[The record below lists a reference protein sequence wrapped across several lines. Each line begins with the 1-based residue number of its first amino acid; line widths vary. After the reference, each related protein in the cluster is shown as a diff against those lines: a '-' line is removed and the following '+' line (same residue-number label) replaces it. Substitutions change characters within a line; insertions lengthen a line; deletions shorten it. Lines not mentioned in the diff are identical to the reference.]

1 MDNETIKNL
10 KEMINNLIVISK
22 DKEIEIE
29 DLKEKLRRER
39 YIKRHTNKKMKAL
52 QFENMILNNK
62 ITDMIENN
70 QDINNYDVVYN
81 LVSFK

>member
-39 YIKRHTNKKMKAL
+39 YIKRHNNKKFKKL
-52 QFENMILNNK
+52 QYENMILNNK

-81 LVSFK
+81 LVSFE

>member
-1 MDNETIKNL
+1 MDNETITHL

-22 DKEIEIE
+22 DKELQIE

-62 ITDMIENN
+62 INDMLHNN
-70 QDINNYDVVYN
+70 QDINDYDLVYDE
-81 LVSFK
+81 VSFK